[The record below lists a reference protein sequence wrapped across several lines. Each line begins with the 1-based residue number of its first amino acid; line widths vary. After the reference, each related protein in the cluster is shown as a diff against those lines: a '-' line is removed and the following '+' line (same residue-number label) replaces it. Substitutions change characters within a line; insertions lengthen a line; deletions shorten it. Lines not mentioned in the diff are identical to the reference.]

1 LPLSC
6 FLTIVPACDILQLP
20 VRTLDCIVLIMLK
33 AGQKVDVIAG
43 KSLQVSDAIISCQL
57 DGHGGMIPIADSEV
71 LTCDHPCWLHLNY
84 THPESAEWLTTTPL
98 LPDNVRDAL
107 GGDSMR
113 PRVSR
118 LGDGTMITL
127 RSVNLNSESRP
138 DQLVV
143 IRVFINDRLI
153 VSTRRRKVFAIDE
166 VLTDLQNGNGPHN
179 GGSWLV
185 DVCDSLTDHTSEFIE
200 DLHDKIIELEDAVV
214 DQQVPPR
221 GELAL
226 IRKQLIIMR
235 RYMAPQRDVF
245 SRLASER
252 LPWMSDDD
260 RRRMQD
266 IADRLGRGLDDLD
279 ASVARTGVLS
289 DEISSVM
296 AEAMNR
302 RTYTMSLMAVVFL
315 PTTFLTGLF
324 GVNLGGIP
332 GGSWRFGFGLFCLL
346 LAVLV
351 LGVAWWLRRRKWL

>member
-1 LPLSC
+1 
-6 FLTIVPACDILQLP
+6 
-20 VRTLDCIVLIMLK
+20 M
-33 AGQKVDVIAG
+33 DVIAG
-43 KSLQVSDAIISCQL
+43 KALQVSDAIISCQL
-57 DGHGGMIPIADSEV
+57 DGKGGLIPINDSEV
-71 LTCDHPCWLHLNY
+71 LDCDRPCWLHLNY
-84 THPESAEWLTTTPL
+84 THRDSADWLMSTPL
-98 LPDNVRDAL
+98 IPDSVRDAL

-113 PRVSR
+113 PRVNR
-118 LGDGTMITL
+118 LSDGTMITL
-127 RSVNLNSESRP
+127 RSVNLNTDSRP

-143 IRVFINDRLI
+143 IRVFINDGLI

-166 VLTDLQNGNGPHN
+166 VLTDLKNGNGPTD

-185 DVCDSLTDHTSEFIE
+185 DVCDALTDHASEFIE

-214 DQQVPPR
+214 DQQIPPR
-221 GELAL
+221 GELSL

-245 SRLASER
+245 SRIASER
-252 LPWMSDDD
+252 LTWMSDDD

-266 IADRLGRGLDDLD
+266 ISDRLGRGLDDLD

-289 DEISSVM
+289 DEISTVM

-302 RTYTMSLMAVVFL
+302 RTYTMSLMAMVFL

-332 GGSWRFGFGLFCLL
+332 GGEWRYGFGAFCLL
-346 LAVLV
+346 LVVLV
-351 LGVAWWLRRRKWL
+351 LGVAWWLKKRKWL